1 MPYDIAVV
9 GGGPA
14 GLSAAINARARGK
27 SVVVV
32 GNDYRESPLYRAERV
47 DNYLGM
53 PGMTGAQLL
62 EAYRRHAESMEVDF
76 RAGRVLNI
84 MQLEGTC
91 YLSIG
96 SEMETAKA
104 VVLATG
110 VVRGKKLPG
119 EVRYL
124 GRGVSYCAT
133 CDGMLYRGKPVVVVG
148 MAPDAPEEA
157 NFLQGI
163 GCQVTYVSARAPEGL
178 VPAIPYVKSGRL
190 EIVGEDGVT
199 ALRVGDTELPA
210 QCVFLLR
217 SAMPPTDLLPDL
229 ALEENGYIT
238 VNRQMG
244 TNLPGIF
251 AAGDCTGLPLQLSK
265 ATGEGL
271 VAGQAAAEYVDQLS
285 NS

>member
-14 GLSAAINARARGK
+14 GLSGAINARARGK

-53 PGMTGAQLL
+53 PGQTGAELM
-62 EAYRRHAESMEVDF
+62 EAYRRHAEAMEVDF
-76 RAGRVLNI
+76 CTGRVLNI
-84 MQLEGTC
+84 MQMESTC

-119 EVRYL
+119 EARYL

-163 GCQVTYVSARAPEGL
+163 GCQVTYVSAHAPKNL
-178 VPAIPYVKSGRL
+178 IPAIPHVKSGKL
-190 EIVGEDGVT
+190 EIVGEETVT
-199 ALRVGDTELPA
+199 ALRVNDTELPA

-229 ALEENGYIT
+229 ALEDGYIT
-238 VNRQMG
+238 VDRQMR
-244 TNLPGIF
+244 TNLPGIY

-265 ATGEGL
+265 AVGEGL

>member
-53 PGMTGAQLL
+53 PGQTGAELM
-62 EAYRRHAESMEVDF
+62 EAYRRHAEAMEVDF
-76 RAGRVLNI
+76 CTGRVLNI
-84 MQLEGTC
+84 MQMEGTC

-119 EVRYL
+119 EVKYL

>member
-53 PGMTGAQLL
+53 PGQTGAELM
-62 EAYRRHAESMEVDF
+62 EAYRRHAEAMEVDF
-76 RAGRVLNI
+76 CAGRVLNI
-84 MQLEGTC
+84 MQMEGTC

-119 EVRYL
+119 EARYL

-163 GCQVTYVSARAPEGL
+163 GCQVTYVSAHAL
-178 VPAIPYVKSGRL
+178 KNLIPSIPHMKSGKL
-190 EIVGEDGVT
+190 EIVGEETVT
-199 ALRVGDTELPA
+199 ALRVNDTELPA

-229 ALEENGYIT
+229 ALEDGYIT
-238 VNRQMG
+238 VDRQMR
-244 TNLPGIF
+244 TNLPGIY

-265 ATGEGL
+265 AVGEGL

>member
-53 PGMTGAQLL
+53 PGQTGAELM
-62 EAYRRHAESMEVDF
+62 EAYRRHAEAMEVDF
-76 RAGRVLNI
+76 CAGRVLNI
-84 MQLEGTC
+84 MQMEGTC

-119 EVRYL
+119 EARYL

-163 GCQVTYVSARAPEGL
+163 GCQVTYVSAHTPQKL
-178 VPAIPYVKSGRL
+178 IPAIPHMKSGKL
-190 EIVGEDGVT
+190 EIVGEETVT
-199 ALRVGDTELPA
+199 ALRVNDTELPA

-229 ALEENGYIT
+229 ALEDGYIT
-238 VNRQMG
+238 VDRQMR
-244 TNLPGIF
+244 TNLPGIY

-265 ATGEGL
+265 AVGEGL

>member
-1 MPYDIAVV
+1 MPYGIAVV

-119 EVRYL
+119 EVKYL

>member
-53 PGMTGAQLL
+53 PGQTGAELM
-62 EAYRRHAESMEVDF
+62 EAYRRHAEAMEVDF
-76 RAGRVLNI
+76 CAGRVLNI
-84 MQLEGTC
+84 MQMEGTC

-96 SEMETAKA
+96 SEVETAKA

-110 VVRGKKLPG
+110 VVRGKKLTG
-119 EVRYL
+119 EARYL

-163 GCQVTYVSARAPEGL
+163 GCQVTYVSAHAPKNL
-178 VPAIPYVKSGRL
+178 IPAIPYMKSGRL
-190 EIVGEDGVT
+190 EIVGEETVT
-199 ALRVGDTELPA
+199 ALRVNDTELPA

-229 ALEENGYIT
+229 ALEDGYIT
-238 VNRQMG
+238 VDRQMR
-244 TNLPGIF
+244 TNLPGIY

-265 ATGEGL
+265 AVGEGL

>member
-76 RAGRVLNI
+76 HAGRVLNI

-119 EVRYL
+119 EVKYL

-210 QCVFLLR
+210 QCVFLHR

>member
-53 PGMTGAQLL
+53 PGQTGAELM
-62 EAYRRHAESMEVDF
+62 EAYRRHAEAMEVDF
-76 RAGRVLNI
+76 CAGRVLNI
-84 MQLEGTC
+84 MQMEGTC

-119 EVRYL
+119 EVKYL